1 MYTMSVYTMSDGKNN
16 FFLHCY
22 TNIKRKEAPVW
33 LDISDG
39 WSKLKGCL
47 LLWMSLAFYCSKVI
61 VWEMREKLLSP
72 KKIGFLAKH
81 CTFNFDL
88 HHDLKTSCFDSNPTE
103 SSAIDR
109 APFRI

>member
-1 MYTMSVYTMSDGKNN
+1 MKQAKGLPAAVDEPGILLFKSYCLRNE
-16 FFLHCY
+16 
-22 TNIKRKEAPVW
+22 REAT
-33 LDISDG
+33 IS
-39 WSKLKGCL
+39 
-47 LLWMSLAFYCSKVI
+47 
-61 VWEMREKLLSP
+61 